1 MQKKQKKKV
10 RMRQLILTFFLCI
23 EIGYLAN
30 EMKRRKGKRMSKIV
44 TNSIKIIIGSFIF
57 AVSVN
62 YFAISNDLGEG
73 GVTGITMML
82 YYLYQWSPAL
92 TNLLFNG
99 ILLLVGWKFLDKAT
113 ILYTIL
119 AMLCMSLFLNSTH
132 QWHFVTD
139 QRIVAALG
147 AGVLMGAG
155 MGLIML
161 GNGTTAGSAIIAKL
175 LNKFLGWNVSYA
187 LLFCDIIV
195 VAFSVAIIGI
205 ESLVLTVVS
214 LYVSTKVLDYLLEG
228 FNPKKAVT
236 IISSQYTELAA
247 AIDQEIERGITVFD
261 AKGYYSKT
269 EKPVL
274 YIVISRQQLLPVT
287 KIINRI
293 DPEAFV
299 IVNEV
304 QSVIGEGFTRQI
316 MDK

>member
-1 MQKKQKKKV
+1 
-10 RMRQLILTFFLCI
+10 
-23 EIGYLAN
+23 
-30 EMKRRKGKRMSKIV
+30 MSKLL
-44 TNSIKIIIGSFIF
+44 TNTIKIIIGSFIF
-57 AVSVN
+57 AISVN

-73 GVTGITMML
+73 GVTGITMIL
-82 YYLYQWSPAL
+82 YYLYAWSPAL
-92 TNLLFNG
+92 TNLILNG
-99 ILLLVGWKFLDKAT
+99 ILLIIGWRFLDKAT
-113 ILYTIL
+113 VLYTIL
-119 AMLCMSLFLNSTH
+119 AMLCMSLFLNITH
-132 QWHFVTD
+132 EWHFVTN

-187 LLFCDIIV
+187 LLFCDIFV
-195 VAFSVAIIGI
+195 VAFSVAVIGI
-205 ESLVLTVVS
+205 ESLILTVVS

-236 IISSQYTELAA
+236 IISKHHEELAA

-261 AKGYYSKT
+261 AQGYYSKA

-316 MDK
+316 MSE

>member
-1 MQKKQKKKV
+1 
-10 RMRQLILTFFLCI
+10 
-23 EIGYLAN
+23 
-30 EMKRRKGKRMSKIV
+30 MSKLI
-44 TNSIKIIIGSFIF
+44 TNTIKVIIGSFIF
-57 AVSVN
+57 AISVN

-73 GVTGITMML
+73 GVTGITMIL
-82 YYLYQWSPAL
+82 YYLYAWSPAL
-92 TNLLFNG
+92 TNLILNG
-99 ILLLVGWKFLDKAT
+99 ILLIIGWRFLDKAT
-113 ILYTIL
+113 VLYTIL
-119 AMLCMSLFLNSTH
+119 AMLCMSLFLNITH
-132 QWHFVTD
+132 EWHFVTN

-187 LLFCDIIV
+187 LLFCDIFV
-195 VAFSVAIIGI
+195 VAFSVAVIGI
-205 ESLVLTVVS
+205 ESLILTVVS

-236 IISSQYTELAA
+236 IISKHHEELAA

-261 AKGYYSKT
+261 AQGYYSKA

-287 KIINRI
+287 KIISRI

-316 MDK
+316 MSE

>member
-1 MQKKQKKKV
+1 
-10 RMRQLILTFFLCI
+10 
-23 EIGYLAN
+23 
-30 EMKRRKGKRMSKIV
+30 MSKLI
-44 TNSIKIIIGSFIF
+44 TNTIKIIIGSFIF
-57 AVSVN
+57 AISVN
-62 YFAISNDLGEG
+62 YFAIGNDLGEG
-73 GVTGITMML
+73 GVTGITMIL
-82 YYLYQWSPAL
+82 YYLYAWSPAL
-92 TNLLFNG
+92 TNLILNG
-99 ILLLVGWKFLDKAT
+99 ILLIIGWRFLDKAT
-113 ILYTIL
+113 VLYTIL
-119 AMLCMSLFLNSTH
+119 AMLCMSLFLNITH
-132 QWHFVTD
+132 EWHFVTN

-187 LLFCDIIV
+187 LLFCDIFV
-195 VAFSVAIIGI
+195 VAFSVAVIGI
-205 ESLVLTVVS
+205 ESLILTVVS

-236 IISSQYTELAA
+236 IISKHHEELAA

-261 AKGYYSKT
+261 AQGYYSKA

-287 KIINRI
+287 KIISRI

-316 MDK
+316 MSE

>member
-1 MQKKQKKKV
+1 
-10 RMRQLILTFFLCI
+10 
-23 EIGYLAN
+23 
-30 EMKRRKGKRMSKIV
+30 MSKIV

-99 ILLLVGWKFLDKAT
+99 ILLLIGWKFLDKST

>member
-1 MQKKQKKKV
+1 
-10 RMRQLILTFFLCI
+10 
-23 EIGYLAN
+23 
-30 EMKRRKGKRMSKIV
+30 MSKLL
-44 TNSIKIIIGSFIF
+44 TNTIKIIIGSFIF
-57 AVSVN
+57 AISVN

-73 GVTGITMML
+73 GVTGITMIL
-82 YYLYQWSPAL
+82 YYLYAWSPAL
-92 TNLLFNG
+92 TNLILNG
-99 ILLLVGWKFLDKAT
+99 ILLIIGWRFLDKAT
-113 ILYTIL
+113 VLYTIL
-119 AMLCMSLFLNSTH
+119 AMLCMSLFLNITH
-132 QWHFVTD
+132 EWHFVTN

-187 LLFCDIIV
+187 LLFCDIFV
-195 VAFSVAIIGI
+195 VAFSVAVIGI
-205 ESLVLTVVS
+205 ESLILTVVS

-236 IISSQYTELAA
+236 IISKHHEELAA

-261 AKGYYSKT
+261 AQGYYSKA

-287 KIINRI
+287 KIISRI

-316 MDK
+316 MSE

>member
-1 MQKKQKKKV
+1 
-10 RMRQLILTFFLCI
+10 
-23 EIGYLAN
+23 
-30 EMKRRKGKRMSKIV
+30 MSKLI
-44 TNSIKIIIGSFIF
+44 TNTIKIIIGSFIF
-57 AVSVN
+57 AISVN

-73 GVTGITMML
+73 GVTGITMIL
-82 YYLYQWSPAL
+82 YYLYAWSPAL
-92 TNLLFNG
+92 TNLILNG
-99 ILLLVGWKFLDKAT
+99 ILLIIGWRFLDKAT
-113 ILYTIL
+113 VLYTIL
-119 AMLCMSLFLNSTH
+119 AMLCMSLFLNITH
-132 QWHFVTD
+132 EWHFVTN

-187 LLFCDIIV
+187 LLFCDIFV
-195 VAFSVAIIGI
+195 VAFSVAVIGI
-205 ESLVLTVVS
+205 ESLILTVIS

-236 IISSQYTELAA
+236 IISKHHEELAA
-247 AIDQEIERGITVFD
+247 AIDQEIERGITVFN
-261 AKGYYSKT
+261 AQGYYSKA

-316 MDK
+316 MSE

>member
-1 MQKKQKKKV
+1 
-10 RMRQLILTFFLCI
+10 
-23 EIGYLAN
+23 
-30 EMKRRKGKRMSKIV
+30 MSKLI
-44 TNSIKIIIGSFIF
+44 TNTIKIIIGSFIF
-57 AVSVN
+57 AISVN

-73 GVTGITMML
+73 GVTGITMIL
-82 YYLYQWSPAL
+82 YYLYAWSPAL
-92 TNLLFNG
+92 TNLIVNG
-99 ILLLVGWKFLDKAT
+99 ILLIIGWRFLDKAT
-113 ILYTIL
+113 VLYTIL
-119 AMLCMSLFLNSTH
+119 AMLCMSLFLNITH
-132 QWHFVTD
+132 EWHFVTN

-187 LLFCDIIV
+187 LLFCDIFV
-195 VAFSVAIIGI
+195 VAFSVAVIGI
-205 ESLVLTVVS
+205 ESLILTVVS

-236 IISSQYTELAA
+236 IISKHHEELAA

-261 AKGYYSKT
+261 AQGYYSKA

-287 KIINRI
+287 KIISRI

-316 MDK
+316 MSE

>member
-1 MQKKQKKKV
+1 
-10 RMRQLILTFFLCI
+10 
-23 EIGYLAN
+23 
-30 EMKRRKGKRMSKIV
+30 MSKLI
-44 TNSIKIIIGSFIF
+44 TNTIKIIIGSFIF
-57 AVSVN
+57 AISVN

-73 GVTGITMML
+73 GVTGITMIL
-82 YYLYQWSPAL
+82 YYLYAWSPAL
-92 TNLLFNG
+92 TNLILNG
-99 ILLLVGWKFLDKAT
+99 ILLIIGWRFLDKAT
-113 ILYTIL
+113 VLYTIL
-119 AMLCMSLFLNSTH
+119 AMLCMSLFLNITH
-132 QWHFVTD
+132 EWHFVTN

-187 LLFCDIIV
+187 LLFCDIFV
-195 VAFSVAIIGI
+195 VAFSVAVIGI
-205 ESLVLTVVS
+205 ESLILTVIS

-236 IISSQYTELAA
+236 IISKHHEELAA

-261 AKGYYSKT
+261 AQGYYSKA

-287 KIINRI
+287 KIISRI

-316 MDK
+316 MSE

>member
-1 MQKKQKKKV
+1 
-10 RMRQLILTFFLCI
+10 
-23 EIGYLAN
+23 
-30 EMKRRKGKRMSKIV
+30 MSKLI
-44 TNSIKIIIGSFIF
+44 TNTIKIIIGSFIF
-57 AVSVN
+57 AISVN

-73 GVTGITMML
+73 GVTGITMIL
-82 YYLYQWSPAL
+82 YYLYAWSPAL
-92 TNLLFNG
+92 TNLILNG
-99 ILLLVGWKFLDKAT
+99 ILLIIGWRFLDKAT
-113 ILYTIL
+113 VLYTIL
-119 AMLCMSLFLNSTH
+119 AMLCMSLFLNITH
-132 QWHFVTD
+132 EWHFVTN

-187 LLFCDIIV
+187 LLFCDIFV
-195 VAFSVAIIGI
+195 VAFSVAVIGI
-205 ESLVLTVVS
+205 ESLILTVVS

-236 IISSQYTELAA
+236 IISKYHEELAA

-261 AKGYYSKT
+261 AQGYYSKA

-316 MDK
+316 MSE

>member
-1 MQKKQKKKV
+1 
-10 RMRQLILTFFLCI
+10 
-23 EIGYLAN
+23 
-30 EMKRRKGKRMSKIV
+30 MSKLI
-44 TNSIKIIIGSFIF
+44 TNTIKIIIGSFIF
-57 AVSVN
+57 AISVN

-73 GVTGITMML
+73 GVTGITMIL
-82 YYLYQWSPAL
+82 YYLYAWSPAL
-92 TNLLFNG
+92 TNLILNG
-99 ILLLVGWKFLDKAT
+99 ILLIIGWRFLDKAT
-113 ILYTIL
+113 VLYTIL
-119 AMLCMSLFLNSTH
+119 AMLCMSLFLNITH
-132 QWHFVTD
+132 EWHFVTN

-187 LLFCDIIV
+187 LLFCDIFV
-195 VAFSVAIIGI
+195 VAFSVAVIGI
-205 ESLVLTVVS
+205 ESLILTVVS

-236 IISSQYTELAA
+236 IISKHHEELAA

-261 AKGYYSKT
+261 AQGYYSKA

-316 MDK
+316 MSE